1 MTRYTVSRF
10 FALFTILWCLML
22 LMGCTT
28 SWVSEAT
35 SIIQL
40 LVPAITSV
48 LSILTAFGVPTGL
61 TTTALASIQSWA
73 NQATA
78 GLQTVANLINQYNT
92 AKASA
97 QPGILTEIQ
106 TAISTITNN
115 LATILPELH
124 VTDADTQAKIT
135 AVIKA
140 VQSELVAL
148 LNLVPAL
155 KGEVKSHDELK
166 ALVAAVQ
173 SPKEF
178 RASFNKAAGVFGK
191 EYEI

>member
-1 MTRYTVSRF
+1 MKSLSRF
-10 FALFTILWCLML
+10 FAIVTVLWMLLF

-35 SIIQL
+35 SIINL

-48 LSILTAFGVPTGL
+48 LSILTAFGIPTGL

-78 GLQTVANLINQYNT
+78 GLQTVANLIQQYNT
-92 AKASA
+92 AEASA

-106 TAISTITNN
+106 TALSVITQN
-115 LATILPELH
+115 LATILPEIH
-124 VTDADTQAKIT
+124 VTDPATQAKIM
-135 AVIKA
+135 AVVEA
-140 VQSELVAL
+140 VQSEMQAL
-148 LNLVPAL
+148 INLVPAL
-155 KGEVKSHDELK
+155 KGEVTSHDELK

-178 RASFNKAAGVFGK
+178 RATFNAAAEQFGK
-191 EYEI
+191 EYCI